1 MLDGMRSDTS
11 PLARTNQSSAARHS
25 RRRAIAVLAVAAI
38 TSVAACGDSEPAA
51 DAGSITTAGELDATS
66 TTPAAAAEA
75 TSTTATATA
84 VTLPVGEVA
93 VHRDLA
99 YGTVE
104 PGNLFD
110 LYVPDVAGESLL
122 PLIIWHSG
130 SGWFEND
137 AKDRVDDR
145 AEVVEELTQRG
156 FAVASINVRS
166 SADARFPAQGF
177 DARSAIRYL
186 RKNAATH
193 GIDPD
198 RFAFMG
204 DSSGGWATAFAA
216 MTSDILELEGETGVD
231 GISSAVQVAVAF
243 FPPTDF
249 LSMDEFAAANEL
261 PRSDFYPFDL
271 PTSAVGML
279 IHCPDEGPSEGPPD
293 PTELLSIQACPEETE
308 RADPATYIDGA
319 EVPIWL
325 LHGLDD
331 DVVPFNQSRLVYDAT
346 KAEGNEARLTLVPG
360 ADHAWS
366 TIIAAEE
373 ATTWTTSR
381 DGDEKEAVGPGPS
394 WDEIEEFVRVEG

>member
-25 RRRAIAVLAVAAI
+25 RRRAIALLAVAAI

-166 SADARFPAQGF
+166 SADACFR
-177 DARSAIRYL
+177 L
-186 RKNAATH
+186 RVSTLVLLSDTY
-193 GIDPD
+193 G
-198 RFAFMG
+198 RMRQR
-204 DSSGGWATAFAA
+204 TAS
-216 MTSDILELEGETGVD
+216 T
-231 GISSAVQVAVAF
+231 
-243 FPPTDF
+243 PTD
-249 LSMDEFAAANEL
+249 L
-261 PRSDFYPFDL
+261 RSW
-271 PTSAVGML
+271 A
-279 IHCPDEGPSEGPPD
+279 IH
-293 PTELLSIQACPEETE
+293 QA
-308 RADPATYIDGA
+308 G
-319 EVPIWL
+319 
-325 LHGLDD
+325 G
-331 DVVPFNQSRLVYDAT
+331 RL
-346 KAEGNEARLTLVPG
+346 R
-360 ADHAWS
+360 S
-366 TIIAAEE
+366 Q
-373 ATTWTTSR
+373 R
-381 DGDEKEAVGPGPS
+381 
-394 WDEIEEFVRVEG
+394 